1 MITVSELAKD
11 LNVSVQAIYKKINK
25 SMKIEL
31 SPHVKN
37 ENGQKIIDE
46 IGVELIKNG
55 LKPFLNQSEP
65 NSKNPANNGD
75 NLVLNQFKPGL
86 NVEDD
91 ESLKEQLKSSSN
103 AVETV
108 LNQFKTVQT
117 VQSEEILFLR
127 ERIKELEREK
137 EQNQT
142 ALECERKHSRQQS
155 DRIADLASQLA
166 ELTRNGQVLLKQEQN
181 RTAFL
186 LSESSSENND
196 DYAEQP
202 QDNNKKG
209 FWQRFWKK

>member
-25 SMKIEL
+25 SMRTEL

-46 IGVELIKNG
+46 IGVELIKTG
-55 LKPFLNQSEP
+55 LKPVLNQSEP
-65 NSKNPANNGD
+65 NSTKLANNED
-75 NLVLNQFKPGL
+75 NLVLNHFEPGL
-86 NVEDD
+86 NVEDN

-103 AVETV
+103 AAETV
-108 LNQFKTVQT
+108 LNQFKT

-127 ERIKELEREK
+127 ERIKELQREK
-137 EQNQT
+137 EQNQME
-142 ALECERKHSRQQS
+142 LEREREHSRQQS

-186 LSESSSENND
+186 LPESSSENND
-196 DYAEQP
+196 DYADQP
-202 QDNNKKG
+202 QDKNKKG